1 MYMFKYVLKRLGLML
16 MTFCIIM
23 LMCFVLIKLLPIV
36 VTVQVGQDARIIYGQ
51 LEARG
56 YICNVVYDPSTQLYS
71 YDTVPILKQLWSYL
85 QRIFQGDFGIG
96 VSMAEY
102 RGYSVW
108 DVFMEKMP
116 PTVLIN
122 VYSTLIGVPIGLGL
136 GIFAALKKNKWQ
148 DQVISVFIILLISV
162 PSIVLGLIVQYVFCF
177 KLQWFPLTMNSG
189 FNYFTWPMFRSMLP
203 AVFSLCLGSI
213 AGYARFTRAE
223 LTEVLTSEFM
233 LLARTKGLTRGQAT
247 LRHALRNAMVPIF
260 PMILSEFVLVLSGSL
275 VIERMF
281 SIPGVGRLYLDSITY
296 QDYDFFMLL
305 SGFYT
310 LVGLLAG
317 IVTDISYGFI
327 DPRIRMGAR

>member
-56 YICNVVYDPSTQLYS
+56 YICNVVYDPTTQLYS

-102 RGYSVW
+102 REQPVW
-108 DVFMEKMP
+108 DIFMEKMP

-189 FNYFTWPMFRSMLP
+189 FNYFTWSMFRSMLP